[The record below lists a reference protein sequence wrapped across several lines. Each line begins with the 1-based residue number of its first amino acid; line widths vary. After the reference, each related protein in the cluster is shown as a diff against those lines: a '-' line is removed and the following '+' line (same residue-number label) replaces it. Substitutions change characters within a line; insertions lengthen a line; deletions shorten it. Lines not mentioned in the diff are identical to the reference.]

1 MSKKLFEQVVL
12 PLLAALTG
20 DDSSP
25 SSIKVEVYSTEFE
38 TTVEFTSEPAVW
50 HSPVDS
56 TMLIHVETGSVVV
69 GFLYQVS
76 KGRVLEIN
84 TLEHDPWDEPTGE
97 E

>member
-20 DDSSP
+20 DDSAPTSM
-25 SSIKVEVYSTEFE
+25 KVEVYSTEFE
-38 TTVEFTSEPAVW
+38 TTQEFTSEPAVW

-56 TMLIHVETGSVVV
+56 TLLIHVETGSMVL
-69 GFLYQVS
+69 GFTYQVS
-76 KGRVLEIN
+76 KGRVIAIN
-84 TLEHDPWDEPTGE
+84 LIEHDPWDEPTGE